1 MKIIPKLKF
10 YAPAIALLSLGTLI
24 VLGGTVNSESASES
38 SLGKHTEMERI
49 AQDIHATP
57 NVLEGTVTINKTLT
71 VPKGVLMV
79 FTDSN
84 LKEASTFGEIDQDG
98 HYFINNIPEGQV
110 RLALRP
116 DTETS
121 LKTMGI
127 PKNNRNLDQ
136 RSKRRKG
143 KEGARLSEE
152 ANSTMDQ
159 SYLTGLS
166 GETRVLLVGAMSKY
180 GNPRSENAFKTTI
193 AEGVNHVD
201 INFKIP

>member
-10 YAPAIALLSLGTLI
+10 YAPAVALLSLGTLI
-24 VLGGTVNSESASES
+24 VLGGTVNSGSSSES
-38 SLGKHTEMERI
+38 KLGKHTEMERI

-57 NVLEGTVTINKTLT
+57 NVLEGAVTINKTLP

-84 LKEASTFGEIDQDG
+84 LKEAATFGEINQDG
-98 HYFINNIPEGQV
+98 SYFINNIPEGQV
-110 RLALRP
+110 RLVLRP
-116 DTETS
+116 DTETIV
-121 LKTMGI
+121 KTMGI
-127 PKNNRNLDQ
+127 PKNDRNLDP

-143 KEGARLSEE
+143 KEGAGSSDE
-152 ANSTMDQ
+152 ANSRMDP
-159 SYLTGLS
+159 SYLTGFS

-180 GNPRSENAFKTTI
+180 GNPRSENAFKTTV

-201 INFKIP
+201 IDLKVP